1 MSAPAQKL
9 SPSPVEDDGPR
20 VADVAEGLGQLAD
33 ELRVE
38 RVSPL
43 GLVDRDAKNR
53 SVPLDPQRAHAREL
67 RVAAC

>member
-20 VADVAEGLGQLAD
+20 VADVGERLGQLAN

-38 RVSPL
+38 GVSSL

-53 SVPLDPQRAHAREL
+53 SIPLDP
-67 RVAAC
+67 